1 MPTIAPLADIN
12 TSLLPLEDSISLANP
27 EVYVMSGCK
36 HETSGSVS
44 SKTQELAHEMSQGQE
59 TSVRLF
65 LIAYMAS
72 IDSSNSK
79 DVCLEKNLL

>member
-1 MPTIAPLADIN
+1 
-12 TSLLPLEDSISLANP
+12 
-27 EVYVMSGCK
+27 MSGCK

-44 SKTQELAHEMSQGQE
+44 SKTQELAREMSQGQE

-72 IDSSNSK
+72 TDSSNSK